1 MLFPSGAGLDLPWP
15 ACVKGVKLAL
25 PRGEAKNLQPK
36 SGERGA
42 ADMQGEPLPTSLGRK
57 VTREPT
63 GGASVQDPL
72 MANGTGW
79 EEGNEGMGPSLGKDL
94 FPSLPPSGTS
104 RAGLVSYL
112 TPHFSRGSPVPTTLV
127 PGVHLLL
134 SPHWADSAAPRAP
147 RLMPLPRGP
156 CTPPHS
162 SQISFPPF

>member
-63 GGASVQDPL
+63 EGASVQYPL
-72 MANGTGW
+72 MANGIGW
-79 EEGNEGMGPSLGKDL
+79 EEGNEGMGPSLGKG
-94 FPSLPPSGTS
+94 P
-104 RAGLVSYL
+104 
-112 TPHFSRGSPVPTTLV
+112 
-127 PGVHLLL
+127 L
-134 SPHWADSAAPRAP
+134 SFFAPI
-147 RLMPLPRGP
+147 GD
-156 CTPPHS
+156 
-162 SQISFPPF
+162 F